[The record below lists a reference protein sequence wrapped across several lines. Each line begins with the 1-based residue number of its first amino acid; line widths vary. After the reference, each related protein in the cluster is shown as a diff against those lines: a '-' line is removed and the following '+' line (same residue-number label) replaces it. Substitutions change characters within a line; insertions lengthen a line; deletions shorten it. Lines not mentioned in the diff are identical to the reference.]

1 MTISTIKNIIP
12 LKKRR
17 KLNSFFA
24 KAFLLNI
31 LDLVSITYLIPAI
44 ILLLDKEKFYNIL
57 DEFGVDFFF
66 VKDENI
72 KYFLLSLLIFYVL
85 KNVLHIKFNNDLFNY
100 LYDLSSDISAKIVQ
114 DFMFID
120 YLSYQKKD
128 KGKMIHMVMNVAE
141 DFSCKYLHAIVILF
155 CETTILIIILSFLF
169 YFYPLLTLISLL
181 ILSVFSYLMYLKKKA
196 DFKLI
201 NSTYHIV
208 KATTNSKL
216 INILEAYLEIK
227 SSQNEQHYIDT
238 FNNENKKLN
247 TVTSKLISTNVNYAK
262 YLETTLI
269 LFLGIVIYFNFNSPN
284 NNVLLIATLGALGF
298 RLIPSLSKILTAV
311 SNFKSHSYTVKV
323 LNDIMTTTPKN
334 GTTVI
339 DFSTRIKI
347 ENLSFGYK
355 KEENILENIN
365 FDIKKGEIIGIS
377 GISGIGKTTFL
388 HIIMNLIKT
397 AKGNIYIDD
406 SLVNELHFFP
416 FIKYVPQQPYL
427 LSGSLLE
434 NLTMNKKEKEI
445 DYKYLDYLCDR
456 LDLTDTINGLKDNYN
471 TTIQHNSLLFSG
483 GQKQRISLVRA
494 LYGKPDLLILDEA
507 TNQQNK
513 QLENQIFDFL
523 KELSLKN
530 NIAIIAV
537 SHNETL
543 TRYFNKTYILKN
555 KKLIPVA

>member
-1 MTISTIKNIIP
+1 MTINTIKNIIP
-12 LKKRR
+12 IKKRR
-17 KLNSFFA
+17 KLNYFFV

-57 DEFGVDFFF
+57 NKLGVNFSF
-66 VKDENI
+66 VKDDNI
-72 KYFLLSLLIFYVL
+72 KYFLLSLLVFYIL
-85 KNVLHIKFNNDLFNY
+85 KNILHIKFNKDLFNY
-100 LYDLSSDISAKIVQ
+100 LYDLSSDISAKIIQ
-114 DFMFID
+114 DFMSID

-128 KGKMIHMVMNVAE
+128 KGKMMHMVMNVAE

-155 CETTILIIILSFLF
+155 CETMILIIILSFLF

-181 ILSVFSYLMYLKKKA
+181 ILSVFSYLIYLKKKA

-201 NSTYHIV
+201 NSTYQTV
-208 KATTNSKL
+208 KASANSKL

-227 SSQNEQHYIDT
+227 SSQNEQYYSDA
-238 FNNENKKLN
+238 FNNENIRLN
-247 TVTSKLISTNVNYAK
+247 KVTSKLISTNVNYAK

-269 LFLGIVIYFNFNSPN
+269 IFLGIVIYINFNSPN

-298 RLIPSLSKILTAV
+298 RLIPSLSKILTAI
-311 SNFKSHSYTVKV
+311 SNFKSHFYTANV
-323 LNDIMTTTPKN
+323 LNDIITTTSKN
-334 GTTVI
+334 VNTKS
-339 DFSTRIKI
+339 DFSTNIKI
-347 ENLSFGYK
+347 ENLCFGYK

-365 FDIKKGEIIGIS
+365 FNIKKGEIIGIS

-388 HIIMNLIKT
+388 HIIMGLIKT
-397 AKGNIYIDD
+397 GKGNMFIDD
-406 SLVNELHFFP
+406 KLVNELHFFP

-445 DYKYLDYLCDR
+445 DYKYLDYLCAR
-456 LDLTDTINGLKDNYN
+456 LDLTNTINGLESKYN
-471 TTIQHNSLLFSG
+471 TNIQHNSLLFSG

-494 LYGKPDLLILDEA
+494 LYGKPSLLILDEA

-513 QLENQIFDFL
+513 QLELQMFDFL

-530 NIAIIAV
+530 NMAIIAV

-543 TRYFNKTYILKN
+543 TKYFNKTYILKN
-555 KKLIPVA
+555 KKLIAIA